1 MQTRFA
7 VLGIIV
13 ILVIGSVPFAVGV
26 SPNRSAGAVDFGDT
40 ISVGISEGVVREAQR
55 SSLVLPKAQV
65 FYSQYRYP
73 VGYYG
78 VTSLVTDLQTGSERG
93 LGRPLQI
100 YVTDFSDEPIR
111 LDADGTLRMSEVRK
125 AGWVRA
131 SEAFFV
137 VESRARVPTRKSVVV
152 PFSNRTDAI
161 AFASQH
167 GGRVARWDEVRTRE
181 TEPIGHTTAEWER
194 ITAEREVRTDS
205 IVTARRTLLDRP
217 ASVVV
222 GEDAPT
228 IAAAVRSAPANTS
241 IRVPPGTYNVSNVSI
256 SKPVTIRGA
265 GQNRTHLVG
274 NGTGTVMTV
283 TSPRAAVTNLSLSG
297 VGPARSGNN
306 VTAGAVAV
314 NKTSWNYNM
323 RKVHGYGDAGI
334 VFDTAGRSLVSQ
346 VRINTTSNGI
356 IARDSPNVTIS
367 NLTAYGTKRWNEGF
381 LGVASIGSP
390 VVVQDSAFYGGKVG
404 VFALDV
410 DDLVVRDSRMEGMML
425 GVFNLYGRNHLISDN
440 RIEDTGY
447 GIYVEMR
454 STETAV
460 VDNSVR
466 GSKNGII
473 VAGTANY
480 VAENVVTQ
488 SRAGLLVEGH
498 YSLYQRNV
506 LAYNRVGLR
515 SLTLLPTNTVTDN
528 DVVRNRKAVTTSAY
542 DIIHVW
548 RGNHWSSAPGVRRTG
563 SGNLVRS
570 FRPTGPV
577 DSAVSHIS
585 YAKTVAHSPTVTV
598 LRQLRQFVPGLR
610 KGGVVDPAP
619 EPGPIRDD
627 VVQRV
632 QQTSNR
638 TGRVGDDD
646 SWDYHS

>member
-1 MQTRFA
+1 MQTRLV
-7 VLGIIV
+7 VLGVVV
-13 ILVIGSVPFAVGV
+13 ILVLGSVPFAVGV
-26 SPNRSAGAVDFGDT
+26 SPNRSAGAVDFDDT

-55 SSLVLPKAQV
+55 SSLVVPKAQV

-78 VTSLVTDLQTGSERG
+78 VTSLVTDLQTRSERG

-100 YVTDFSDEPIR
+100 YVTDFSDEPVR
-111 LDADGTLRMSEVRK
+111 LDADGTLRLPEVRK

-131 SEAFFV
+131 SDAFFV
-137 VESRARVPTRKSVVV
+137 VESCAHVPTRQSVIV
-152 PFSNRTDAI
+152 PFSNQTDAI
-161 AFASQH
+161 AFASKY
-167 GGRVARWDEVRTRE
+167 GGQVAQWDEVRSRE

-194 ITAEREVRTDS
+194 ITAEREVQTDS
-205 IVTARRTLLDRP
+205 KVTARRTLLDRP
-217 ASVVV
+217 VSVVV

-228 IAAAVRSAPANTS
+228 LADAVRSAPPNTS
-241 IRVPPGTYNVSNVSI
+241 IRVPAGTYNVSNVSI
-256 SKPVTIRGA
+256 TKPVAIRGA

-274 NGTGTVMTV
+274 DGTGTVMTI
-283 TSPRAAVTNLSLSG
+283 TSPRTAITNLSLSG

-323 RKVHGYGDAGI
+323 RKVHGYGDAAI
-334 VFDTAGRSLVSQ
+334 VFDSAGRSLVSRI
-346 VRINTTSNGI
+346 RINTTSNGI
-356 IARDSPNVTIS
+356 IARDSPNLTIT
-367 NLTAYGTKRWNEGF
+367 NLTVYGTKRWNEGF
-381 LGVASIGSP
+381 LGVAAIGSP

-410 DDLVVRDSRMEGMML
+410 DDLVVRDSQMEGMML
-425 GVFNLYGRNHLISDN
+425 GVFNLYGRNHLIRDN
-440 RIEDTGY
+440 WIEDTGY

-454 STETAV
+454 SSETAV
-460 VDNSVR
+460 VDNTVR

-498 YSLYQRNV
+498 YSLYRRNV
-506 LAYNRVGLR
+506 IAYNRVGLR

-548 RGNHWSSAPGVRRTG
+548 RGNYWSNAPGVRRRADG
-563 SGNLVRS
+563 SLIRS

-577 DSAVSHIS
+577 DSSVGRVS
-585 YAKTVAHSPTVTV
+585 YVKTVAHSPTVTA
-598 LRQLRQFVPGLR
+598 LRQLQQFVPGLR

-619 EPGPIRDD
+619 VADPIRDD

-632 QQTSNR
+632 RQTSNR
-638 TGRVGDDD
+638 TGELDDDD
-646 SWDYHS
+646 SWNFRS